1 MIKWRPSY
9 KVTCLVLLSCSTM
22 IVGLCTVELYLPES
36 QSLKEKRQV
45 LLSLKDRLREKFNV
59 SVAEV
64 GDQEL
69 WQKAVLGMACVANE
83 QQHVNRVLDQ
93 GLNLIRSV
101 PTVDLLKFQIE
112 FL

>member
-1 MIKWRPSY
+1 
-9 KVTCLVLLSCSTM
+9 M
-22 IVGLCTVELYLPES
+22 IVGLCTVELFLPES
-36 QSLKEKRQV
+36 HSLKEKRQV
-45 LLSLKDRLREKFNV
+45 LASLKDRLHEKFNV

-69 WQKAVLGMACVANE
+69 WQKAVLGMASVANE
-83 QQHVNRVLDQ
+83 QQHVNRILDQ

-101 PTVDLLKFQIE
+101 PSVDLLKFQIE

>member
-1 MIKWRPSY
+1 
-9 KVTCLVLLSCSTM
+9 M
-22 IVGLCTVELYLPES
+22 IVGLCTVELFLPES
-36 QSLKEKRQV
+36 HSLKEKRQV
-45 LLSLKDRLREKFNV
+45 LTSLKDRLHEKFNV
-59 SVAEV
+59 SVAEI

-69 WQKAVLGMACVANE
+69 WQRAVLGMACVANE

-101 PTVDLLKFQIE
+101 PIVDLMKFQIE

>member
-1 MIKWRPSY
+1 MI
-9 KVTCLVLLSCSTM
+9 
-22 IVGLCTVELYLPES
+22 IGLCTVELFLPES
-36 QSLKEKRQV
+36 HSLKEKRHV
-45 LLSLKDRLREKFNV
+45 LVSLKDRLREKFNV

-64 GDQEL
+64 GDHEL

-101 PTVDLLKFQIE
+101 PTVDLLKFQVE

>member
-1 MIKWRPSY
+1 
-9 KVTCLVLLSCSTM
+9 M
-22 IVGLCTVELYLPES
+22 IVGLCTVELFLPES
-36 QSLKEKRQV
+36 HSLKEKRQV
-45 LLSLKDRLREKFNV
+45 LASLKDRLHEKFNV

-69 WQKAVLGMACVANE
+69 WQKAVLGMALVANE
-83 QQHVNRVLDQ
+83 QQHVNRILDQ

-101 PTVDLLKFQIE
+101 PSVDLLKFQIE